1 MGLSLTHTKFIGVKF
16 MTSTE
21 NTAKRSRQIKLLVL
35 TGLFTA
41 IIYVL
46 TAYLHVPTIKG
57 YVHIGD
63 GIIFLAASI
72 LPAPYAVFAGAIGG
86 ALADGL
92 TGFYIWMP
100 ATIIIKAL
108 TALFF
113 TNKKATIIN
122 VRNILGIV
130 PSLILCVV
138 GYSLYEGIFMT
149 EKLSWGAIT
158 AGFVQTPFYCIQI
171 AVSSVLYIAVGI
183 ALDKIGIKKRFDL

>member
-1 MGLSLTHTKFIGVKF
+1 MSTQTIQTTKSSV
-16 MTSTE
+16 
-21 NTAKRSRQIKLLVL
+21 QIRRLVL
-35 TGLFTA
+35 TGLFA
-41 IIYVL
+41 ALIYL
-46 TAYLHVPTIKG
+46 FTSIFKIPTGQG
-57 YVHIGD
+57 YTHAGD
-63 GIIFLAASI
+63 GMIFLAASI
-72 LPAPYAVFAGAIGG
+72 LPAPYAVAAGAIGG

-122 VRNILGIV
+122 VRNLLGIV

-138 GYSLYEGIFMT
+138 GYSLYEGIFMA